1 MTEGETE
8 RDGERR
14 RRREKKGRRHNAT
27 KLRSPG
33 KERPLTRSHSLSLS
47 LSLPACLQAQHR
59 RSSTAAQ
66 RHNKPHTNQKKQ
78 KPCTR
83 SEAIPPASLAPL
95 TTCAQ
100 RSIAPSTALLAQ
112 QNRHRKVK
120 TEVYLCL
127 SVTTSPTERLRAGQ
141 RTRSPGFEFQL
152 MPRLDQTTSAVPC
165 IANGKLRE
173 VKRRAA
179 NEGPDSK
186 SRDTTRRRQ
195 RNKTSQ
201 RRERVLPPLRAGL
214 LFESPH
220 AFPTDG
226 PS

>member
-1 MTEGETE
+1 MGRGGGGEKRKAQRT
-8 RDGERR
+8 
-14 RRREKKGRRHNAT
+14 T
-27 KLRSPG
+27 QQKLRSPG